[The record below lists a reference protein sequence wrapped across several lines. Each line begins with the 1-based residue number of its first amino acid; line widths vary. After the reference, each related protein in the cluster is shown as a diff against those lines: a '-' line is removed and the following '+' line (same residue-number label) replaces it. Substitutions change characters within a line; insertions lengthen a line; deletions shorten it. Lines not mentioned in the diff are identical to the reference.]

1 MPYSSEDF
9 GDGGAFP
16 EIHVLQYPLN
26 MGRPGTKSTAMVSVD
41 VDERGQV
48 RYDAIVKQGAN
59 RNKKLQ
65 TSLDDLREREGEQG
79 VTALPGEEEEAEA
92 TSRTRQALEAL
103 LNGKIKQAKPSSVV
117 SAREPEEPTYI
128 RYTPNP
134 NAPG

>member
-65 TSLDDLREREGEQG
+65 TSLDDLREREGEQA

>member
-65 TSLDDLREREGEQG
+65 TSRDDLREREGEQG